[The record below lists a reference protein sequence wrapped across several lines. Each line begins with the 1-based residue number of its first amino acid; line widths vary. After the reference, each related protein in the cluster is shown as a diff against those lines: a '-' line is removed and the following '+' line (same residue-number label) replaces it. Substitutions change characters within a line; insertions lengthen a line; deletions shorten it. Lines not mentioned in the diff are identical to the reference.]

1 METIVASTPWW
12 INALLGIVVANLL
25 VWPLASRWVESHLE
39 IFLLMVG
46 AAAVTISGG
55 WSVDFIYETLQYPVN
70 VAFIV
75 LVVSVIFN
83 NYSRY
88 IFRVLLRSSAN

>member
-1 METIVASTPWW
+1 MDKRAFRYSGSQFIGVAACV
-12 INALLGIVVANLL
+12 ALGGKPLGNLL
-25 VWPLASRWVESHLE
+25 LA
-39 IFLLMVG
+39 VG

-88 IFRVLLRSSAN
+88 IFRVLLRSSAS